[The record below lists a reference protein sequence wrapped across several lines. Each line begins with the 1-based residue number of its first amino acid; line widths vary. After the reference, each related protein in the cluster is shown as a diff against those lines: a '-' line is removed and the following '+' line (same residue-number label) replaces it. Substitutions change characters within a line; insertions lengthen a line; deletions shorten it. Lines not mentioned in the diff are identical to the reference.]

1 MSSGKYED
9 VCFEYRFLESSVFIL
24 ARGRVLLHV
33 PQSIV
38 FSVRFLCIAGYCLAS
53 SLLFSAFVSIEL
65 RILCAVVH
73 TEGTQRKTTLRVQY
87 VDLLNNNDDSQTE
100 ISNSCIIN
108 TCNKY
113 TTNYTV

>member
-1 MSSGKYED
+1 VSFTWSISFVQCGVEKETY
-9 VCFEYRFLESSVFIL
+9 VTIL
-24 ARGRVLLHV
+24 GVLLRV

-73 TEGTQRKTTLRVQY
+73 TEGTDTWKLIF
-87 VDLLNNNDDSQTE
+87 DLVNFK
-100 ISNSCIIN
+100 NSDKCFMVRLFF
-108 TCNKY
+108 CS
-113 TTNYTV
+113 